1 MPTKRE
7 AKLGDEKTAPAPPT
21 QAERMRYNQYVKKMM
36 ATGGTPAG
44 INAWLA
50 TQRGK

>member
-1 MPTKRE
+1 MPTKKE
-7 AKLGDEKTAPAPPT
+7 LKQEKPAPPT

-36 ATGGTPAG
+36 RKGGTPAPMKQW
-44 INAWLA
+44 IQ